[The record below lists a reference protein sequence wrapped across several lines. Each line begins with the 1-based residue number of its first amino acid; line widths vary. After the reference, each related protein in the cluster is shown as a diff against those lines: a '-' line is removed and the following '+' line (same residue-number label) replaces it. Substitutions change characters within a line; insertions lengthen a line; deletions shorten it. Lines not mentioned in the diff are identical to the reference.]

1 MRLLPLLLL
10 GLCPLLAPNVAA
22 QLSPDAKED
31 AREERLKLMRAADQL
46 DALQNQSEQTG
57 TKLASLE
64 ETVTKLEKENGQL
77 RSKLSKLEDQLSAL
91 QQAQA
96 EQQKTILAEIKKLLK
111 DQKPSSAPT
120 AAQPSTDSNTSSVP
134 VGDSEQW
141 YMHVVEKGQT
151 LSAIAK
157 AFREQGVDVTVED
170 IRKANKIKK
179 DNLIQ
184 VGQTLYIPKS

>member
-10 GLCPLLAPNVAA
+10 GLSPLLAPNLAA

-46 DALQNQSEQTG
+46 DALQHQSEQTG
-57 TKLASLE
+57 TKLTTLQEA
-64 ETVTKLEKENGQL
+64 VTKLEKENGQL
-77 RSKLSKLEDQLSAL
+77 RAKLSKLEDQLSAL
-91 QQAQA
+91 QEAQA
-96 EQQKTILAEIKKLLK
+96 KQQKTLLAEIKKLLK
-111 DQKPSSAPT
+111 DQQPASAPT
-120 AAQPSTDSNTSSVP
+120 ASTPPARPKTASVP

-151 LSAIAK
+151 LSAIAQ
-157 AFREQGVDVTVED
+157 AFREQGVEVTVDD
-170 IRKANKIKK
+170 IRKANKIKQ

>member
-10 GLCPLLAPNVAA
+10 GLSPLLAPNLAA

-46 DALQNQSEQTG
+46 DTLQHQSEQTG
-57 TKLASLE
+57 TKLATLQ
-64 ETVTKLEKENGQL
+64 ETVSKLEKENGQL
-77 RSKLSKLEDQLSAL
+77 RAKLNKLEDQLSAL
-91 QQAQA
+91 QTAQA
-96 EQQKTILAEIKKLLK
+96 KQQKTILAEIKKLLK
-111 DQKPSSAPT
+111 DQKPSSPPT
-120 AAQPSTDSNTSSVP
+120 AAPPSKSSSTDSVP

-151 LSAIAK
+151 LSAIAQ
-157 AFREQGVDVTVED
+157 AFRDQGVDVSVED

>member
-10 GLCPLLAPNVAA
+10 GLSPLLAPNLAA

-46 DALQNQSEQTG
+46 DSLQHQSEQTG
-57 TKLASLE
+57 TKLATLQD
-64 ETVTKLEKENGQL
+64 TVTRLEKENGQL
-77 RSKLSKLEDQLSAL
+77 RSKLNKLEDQLSAL
-91 QQAQA
+91 QEAQA
-96 EQQKTILAEIKKLLK
+96 KQQKTILAEIKKLLK
-111 DQKPSSAPT
+111 DQTPASTPTASPPPASSSA
-120 AAQPSTDSNTSSVP
+120 ASVP

-157 AFREQGVDVTVED
+157 AFREQGVEVTVED